1 MSAPATIDQFLNLV
15 RESRLIDTRCLE
27 TQLERLRRADV
38 PPDRPRDV
46 ADALRQEGL
55 LTVFQAEQLL
65 LGNCRGFSV
74 GRYKILRRLGSGV
87 AGTVYL
93 CEQESVGRNV
103 AVKVLSF
110 ATEANPS
117 TVARFKR
124 EARALASL
132 DHPNVVKVFD
142 FDQDGDRLFLV
153 MEFVD
158 GITLRDLVK
167 QQGPLQ
173 PGLAAHYV
181 RQVAKGLHHVHEAGL
196 VHRDVKPGNLMVDA
210 RGTIKI
216 LDLGLARFLEEEGE
230 SLTVK
235 YDGKRVLGTPEY
247 LAPEQAQDSHDVDAR
262 ADVYGLGATF
272 YYLLAGVA
280 PFHDGTVM
288 QKLLRVQTQPPRP
301 LLEHRPDLPRALV
314 ALVGRMMARDRDA
327 RFATLAEADLSLA
340 TWARVPVAPPT
351 LDATPRPQARGLSAS
366 SLPPP
371 RKGARTMPALQAP
384 TADLNPEPPGWTERA
399 LNAVSR
405 TFGGTAAPASAE
417 PDPARVWWQTV
428 VTVVTLLAS
437 VGLGI
442 AVATWLTGR
451 HF

>member
-1 MSAPATIDQFLNLV
+1 MSAPATIDQFLHLV
-15 RESRLIDTRCLE
+15 RESRLVDARSLDA
-27 TQLERLRRADV
+27 QLERLSRCAAL
-38 PPDRPRDV
+38 PDRPRAL

-110 ATEANPS
+110 ATEANPT

-124 EARALASL
+124 EARALAAL

-158 GITLRDLVK
+158 GITLRDLIK
-167 QQGPLQ
+167 QQGPLD

-181 RQVAKGLHHVHEAGL
+181 RQAAKGLQHVHEAGL

-210 RGTIKI
+210 RGTVKI
-216 LDLGLARFLEEEGE
+216 LDLGLARFLLEEGE

-235 YDGKRVLGTPEY
+235 YDGKRILGTPEY
-247 LAPEQAQDSHDVDAR
+247 LAPEQAQDSHDVDGR

-272 YYLLAGVA
+272 YFLLGGVA

-301 LLEHRPDLPRALV
+301 LLEHRPDLPRPLAGIV
-314 ALVGRMMARDRDA
+314 DRMMAKDREE
-327 RFATLAEADLSLA
+327 RFASLA
-340 TWARVPVAPPT
+340 DVDLALAAWARVPAEPPA
-351 LDATPRPQARGLSAS
+351 LDATPRPLARGLSAS
-366 SLPPP
+366 ALAAP
-371 RKGARTMPALQAP
+371 RKGARTMPALEMP
-384 TADLNPEPPGWTERA
+384 TAERDPEARAWAERA

-405 TFGGTAAPASAE
+405 TLNGTPAPAPAGA
-417 PDPARVWWQTV
+417 DPAKVWWQTA

-442 AVATWLTGR
+442 FMALVLTR
-451 HF
+451 RLF